1 MSDEGESDGHAES
14 IIVGLPFDGTRL
26 GGYGCTGVSGG
37 VCLQSS
43 PQWSGKCKSNGV
55 MVPPHPSSKLQGSAA
70 STIGGVLAVL
80 LDVSVGVGG
89 QK

>member
-1 MSDEGESDGHAES
+1 MYYSKVNIQMCKYSS
-14 IIVGLPFDGTRL
+14 SSMYNKP
-26 GGYGCTGVSGG
+26 GVSGG

-43 PQWSGKCKSNGV
+43 PQLSGKCKSNGV
-55 MVPPHPSSKLQGSAA
+55 IVPPHPSSKLQGEAVKI
-70 STIGGVLAVL
+70 IGGVLAVL